1 MNRFAA
7 NASITLFSCNTG
19 ADLSLLASFKG
30 VFNLDRYGFE
40 NEVQTCTIWSGSNIT
55 VRGRMAYTPALSNL
69 VSAGLASPRDF
80 AKNSVWELEPDNGFF
95 SRT

>member
-1 MNRFAA
+1 
-7 NASITLFSCNTG
+7 
-19 ADLSLLASFKG
+19 
-30 VFNLDRYGFE
+30 
-40 NEVQTCTIWSGSNIT
+40 VQTCTTWSGSNIT

-69 VSAGLASPRDF
+69 VSAGLASPCDF